1 MMGMNNELLGMLE
14 NKESTDMMQMDEWKM
29 LQERL
34 EAAQQ
39 QGDAE
44 TMKYCENMMARM
56 EMRESADD
64 GALGEHAMEDRLKRA
79 ETEGDEET
87 AKYLKHQMGENSG
100 EISFGSYHTSSEH
113 YSKKERDA
121 ILRGDV
127 QSQLYWEKQK
137 KNAERH
143 ELEKLEKQKKQEKQ
157 EK

>member
-87 AKYLKHQMGENSG
+87 AKYLKRQMGENSR
-100 EISFGSYHTSSEH
+100 EISFGSYYTKKDH
-113 YSKKERDA
+113 YEKKASDA
-121 ILRGDV
+121 ASRGDG
-127 QSQLYWEKQK
+127 QSYRYWEKQK
-137 KNAERH
+137 ER
-143 ELEKLEKQKKQEKQ
+143 EERREQKK
-157 EK
+157 

>member
-14 NKESTDMMQMDEWKM
+14 NKESTDMMQTDEWKM

-100 EISFGSYHTSSEH
+100 EISFGSYYTKKDH
-113 YSKKERDA
+113 YEKKASDA
-121 ILRGDV
+121 ASRGDG
-127 QSQLYWEKQK
+127 QSYRYWEKQK
-137 KNAERH
+137 ER
-143 ELEKLEKQKKQEKQ
+143 EERREQKK
-157 EK
+157 